1 MGRYLL
7 TLLETSGDGHE
18 HTTRH
23 LIEADTEQMVK
34 YHYHRTL
41 KDMGWS
47 DAHRWGDKHT
57 LEGYRGICTELMG
70 INELD
75 YHEWDVM
82 ERYLSKWAKV

>member
-7 TLLETSGDGHE
+7 TLLETSGEHE

-23 LIEADTEQMVK
+23 LIEADNAQMVK

-47 DAHRWGDKHT
+47 DAYRYGDKHT
-57 LEGYRGICTELMG
+57 LEGYRGLCTELMG
-70 INELD
+70 IDELD

>member
-7 TLLETSGDGHE
+7 TLLEKSGEHE

-23 LIEADTEQMVK
+23 LIEAENAQMVK

-41 KDMGWS
+41 KNIGYS
-47 DAHRWGDKHT
+47 DIYGYGGKHT
-57 LEGYRGICTELMG
+57 LEGYRGIVSELMG
-70 INELD
+70 VEELD

-82 ERYLSKWAKV
+82 EKYLSKWTKI

>member
-7 TLLETSGDGHE
+7 TLLETSGGHE
-18 HTTRH
+18 HTTCH
-23 LIEADTEQMVK
+23 LVEADNAQMVK
-34 YHYHRTL
+34 YYYHRTL

-47 DAHRWGDKHT
+47 DALYGDKHT
-57 LEGYRGICTELMG
+57 LEGYRGIFTELIE

-82 ERYLSKWAKV
+82 ERYVSKWPSV

>member
-7 TLLETSGDGHE
+7 TLLETSGGHE

-82 ERYLSKWAKV
+82 ERYLSKWPTV

>member
-7 TLLETSGDGHE
+7 TLLESSGEHE

-23 LIEADTEQMVK
+23 LIEAENEQMVK

-41 KDMGWS
+41 KDYGYS
-47 DAHRWGDKHT
+47 DTYGYGDKHT
-57 LEGYRGICTELMG
+57 LKGYRGIVSELMG
-70 INELD
+70 IEELD

-82 ERYLSKWAKV
+82 NRYLSKWVKI